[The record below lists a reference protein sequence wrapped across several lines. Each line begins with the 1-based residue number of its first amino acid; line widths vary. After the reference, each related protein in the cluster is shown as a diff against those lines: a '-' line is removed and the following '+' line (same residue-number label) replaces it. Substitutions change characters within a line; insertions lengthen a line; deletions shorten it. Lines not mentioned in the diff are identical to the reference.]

1 MFETTRPV
9 IDLES
14 LRLLVLVA
22 DLGSI
27 SAAARAKR
35 ISQPAA
41 SRRIRVLEGQLRLEL
56 IDRRSRGAE
65 LTAHGRMVT
74 DWSRGVVEAAD
85 TLVIGAR
92 ALTVHAGDTVSIGA
106 SQTVAEYLVP
116 TWLAEFRRRGDGPR
130 IQLRVAN
137 SHGVIA
143 ALRAREIDLGFI
155 ESPTVPSDLRSC
167 RVARDRLVLVV
178 SPQHRLA
185 RRRRPLSPH
194 ELAQLPLAS
203 REGGSGTRE
212 TLQQAVGE
220 AMARPAIELHS
231 NTAVKV
237 AVSAG
242 EHAAVLSELTVR
254 QELRDGR
261 LIEVPLA
268 DLDLTRSLHA
278 IWRSGT
284 RWRGA
289 AGDFLTIAAHRPH
302 VRNRMPDQKISH
314 GTGIPG
320 VGICDVAVGS
330 L

>member
-1 MFETTRPV
+1 MSEGFRPA

-14 LRLLVLVA
+14 LRMLVLVA

-27 SAAARAKR
+27 SAAARAEH
-35 ISQPAA
+35 ISQPSA
-41 SRRIRVLEGQLRLEL
+41 SRRIKGLEGQLGLEL

-74 DWSRGVVEAAD
+74 DWSRGVVDAAD

-92 ALTVHAGDTVSIGA
+92 ALTTRATDNVSIGA
-106 SQTVAEYLVP
+106 SLTVAEYLVP
-116 TWLAEFRRRGDGPR
+116 TWLAEFRRRGDWPR
-130 IQLRVAN
+130 VQLRVAN
-137 SHGVIA
+137 SQEVIA

-155 ESPTVPSDLRSC
+155 ESPHVPSDLRSLP
-167 RVARDRLVLVV
+167 VARDRLVLVV

-185 RRRRPLSPH
+185 CCRRPLSAH
-194 ELAQLPLAS
+194 ELDKLLLAS

-212 TLQQAVGE
+212 TLQRAVG
-220 AMARPAIELHS
+220 ASMSPPAIELHS

-242 EHAAVLSELTVR
+242 EYAAVLSELTVR

-268 DLDLTRSLHA
+268 GLDLTRSLHA

-284 RWRGA
+284 RIRGSV
-289 AGDFLTIAAHRPH
+289 GDFLALAAHRPH
-302 VRNRMPDQKISH
+302 PRNRPSDQE
-314 GTGIPG
+314 
-320 VGICDVAVGS
+320 
-330 L
+330 